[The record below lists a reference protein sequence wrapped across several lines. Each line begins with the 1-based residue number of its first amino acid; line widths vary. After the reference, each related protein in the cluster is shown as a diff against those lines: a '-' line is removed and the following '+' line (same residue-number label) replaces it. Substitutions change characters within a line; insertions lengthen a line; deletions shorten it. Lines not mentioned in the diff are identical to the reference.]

1 MADCFRHWFQ
11 IMVSDNAAEGGRG
24 GGGAISLAELRSS
37 TSRRNFE
44 GTLLVTLSYLVM
56 EQSYDIEEL
65 ARVCFPAMLTE
76 HHQ

>member
-1 MADCFRHWFQ
+1 MIDLCHPTWPT
-11 IMVSDNAAEGGRG
+11 VSDNPAEGGR